1 MGAELRTGKIKQGE
15 KIIILKVKD
24 KVVFNVMNK
33 KLGLLVLFF
42 GVTFAK
48 AQNIYVCK
56 NAQLSFFS
64 SAPIED
70 IEAVTSRGVSA
81 MNIKT
86 GDIFVKV
93 GIQSFQFKKSLMQ
106 EHFNEDYLESDKYPF
121 AEFKGRVVTDPD
133 FSKEGIYPVTVAGT
147 LTIHNV
153 PKDYSVPG
161 IITVKNGQ
169 MTATADFKV
178 RLADHNIKIPRLLT
192 KNIAEVVD
200 VKVSAVYSKDNEV
213 K

>member
-1 MGAELRTGKIKQGE
+1 M
-15 KIIILKVKD
+15 
-24 KVVFNVMNK
+24 
-33 KLGLLVLFF
+33 LVLFF

-70 IEAVTSRGVSA
+70 IEAVTSQGISA

-106 EHFNEDYLESDKYPF
+106 EHFNEDYL
-121 AEFKGRVVTDPD
+121 
-133 FSKEGIYPVTVAGT
+133 
-147 LTIHNV
+147 
-153 PKDYSVPG
+153 
-161 IITVKNGQ
+161 
-169 MTATADFKV
+169 
-178 RLADHNIKIPRLLT
+178 
-192 KNIAEVVD
+192 
-200 VKVSAVYSKDNEV
+200 
-213 K
+213 

>member
-1 MGAELRTGKIKQGE
+1 MKR
-15 KIIILKVKD
+15 IL
-24 KVVFNVMNK
+24 F
-33 KLGLLVLFF
+33 LAALLLSASFV
-42 GVTFAK
+42 K
-48 AQNIYVCK
+48 AQEVYTCK

-70 IEAVTSRGVSA
+70 IEAVTAQGVSA

-121 AEFKGRVVTDPD
+121 AEFKGKVVTDPD
-133 FSKEGIYPVTVAGT
+133 FSKDGDYPVTVAGT

-153 PKDYSVPG
+153 PKTYSVPG
-161 IITVKNGQ
+161 TLTVKNGQ
-169 MTATADFKV
+169 ITATADFKV
-178 RLADHNIKIPRLLT
+178 RLADHNIKIPRLLL

-200 VKVSAVYSKDNEV
+200 VKVSAVYSNDNTV